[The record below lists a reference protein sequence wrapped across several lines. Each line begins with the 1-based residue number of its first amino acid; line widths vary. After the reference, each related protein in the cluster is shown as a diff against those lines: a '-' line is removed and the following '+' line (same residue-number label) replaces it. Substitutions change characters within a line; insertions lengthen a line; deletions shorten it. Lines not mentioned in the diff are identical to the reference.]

1 MHFVIYCL
9 DDPARPH
16 ARDQHYAAHRA
27 YLSSAPVLI
36 VVAGP
41 FLDVDG
47 ERRIGSMLVVDAS
60 DLEEAQA
67 FAAGDPFHVNK
78 VWKDVAVHPFIKA
91 IQGSMA
97 DHDGAAL

>member
-9 DDPARPH
+9 DDPAKPY

-27 YLSSAPVLI
+27 YLSSASIPI

-41 FLDVDG
+41 LTDVAG
-47 ERRIGSMLVVDAS
+47 ERRIGSMLLVDAR
-60 DLEEAQA
+60 DLDEARA
-67 FAAGDPFHVNK
+67 FAAGDPFHVNQ

-91 IQGSMA
+91 I
-97 DHDGAAL
+97 